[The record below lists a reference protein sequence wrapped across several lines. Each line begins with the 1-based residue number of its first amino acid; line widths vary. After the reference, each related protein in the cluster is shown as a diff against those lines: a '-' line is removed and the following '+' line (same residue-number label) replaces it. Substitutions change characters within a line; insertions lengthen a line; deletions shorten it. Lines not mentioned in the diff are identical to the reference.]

1 MLSVIICTYNRS
13 KYIYNVLESLAKGTL
28 PPEEYEI
35 VLVDNN
41 CTDNTS
47 AELDR
52 FAVDWPQVQL
62 RRFVETHQGL
72 SYARN
77 RGIREAKGEVL
88 VYVDDDAFV
97 NERYL
102 ENYKELF
109 ERRIDVSAA
118 GGPIIPHYESGAEP
132 RWMTYHL
139 KRLLTGYLFFGNK
152 EKPFPGD
159 NYPGGGNAAY
169 RKEVFEEVG
178 LYNVELGRK
187 GGNLGCGEEK
197 DIFAKMKAAGMRFV
211 YTPGSI
217 LYHSIPAYKL
227 EKDYFD
233 RVTCGIGIS
242 ERKRTLAISRKE
254 YAVRLAKELVKWAG
268 TLVLSLGFLLR
279 LKPQCSGKLLRF
291 RWNVSKRLLT
301 HEINF

>member
-1 MLSVIICTYNRS
+1 MLSVIICTYNRD
-13 KYIYNVLESLAKGTL
+13 KYIYHVLESLAKGTL
-28 PPEEYEI
+28 PPHEYEI
-35 VLVDNN
+35 VLIDNN

-47 AELDR
+47 SELDR
-52 FAVDWPQVQL
+52 FAMNWPQVQL

-77 RGIREAKGEVL
+77 RGIREAKGDVL

-97 NERYL
+97 NGRYL

-109 ERRIDVSAA
+109 ERRKEISAA
-118 GGPIIPHYESGAEP
+118 GGPIIPHYEIGAEP
-132 RWMTYHL
+132 QWMTYHL
-139 KRLLTGYLFFGNK
+139 KRLLTGYLFFGDK
-152 EKPFPGD
+152 EKLFPGE

-169 RKEVFEEVG
+169 RKSVFDKVG
-178 LYNVELGRK
+178 SYNVELGRK
-187 GGNLGCGEEK
+187 GGDLGGGEEK

-233 RVTCGIGIS
+233 RVTSGIGIS
-242 ERKRTLAISRKE
+242 ERKRTLAISRIE

-291 RWNVSKRLLT
+291 RWNVSKTLILDD
-301 HEINF
+301 NN